1 MTTTSGQLETA
12 ASQVDAA
19 ARPGLPAGNAVETN
33 ASPAA
38 VANADLLPANL
49 LSGDEI
55 VILLLKPS
63 LWFVLFR
70 SFRWIAAM
78 ALVVW
83 LIGYFGHLLPI
94 AKNSTVVNVVVAIA
108 AARVGFAML
117 DWAARSYVLTNRR
130 VMRVR
135 GIFNVDLFECQLT
148 RIQNTY
154 LTLTWYE
161 RLFGLG
167 SITFTTAGT
176 AGADPAW
183 VNISRPL
190 EVHEHVRA
198 AINKAQRPNANGV

>member
-1 MTTTSGQLETA
+1 M
-12 ASQVDAA
+12 
-19 ARPGLPAGNAVETN
+19 GNAVEAN
-33 ASPAA
+33 AGPAV

-55 VILLLKPS
+55 VILVLKPS

-70 SFRWIAAM
+70 SFRWLAAM

-83 LIGYFGHLLPI
+83 FIGYFGHLVPM
-94 AKNSTVVNVVVAIA
+94 AKNSTVINVVVAVA

-135 GIFNVDLFECQLT
+135 GVFNVDLFECQLT
-148 RIQNTY
+148 KVQNTY

-161 RLFGLG
+161 RMFGLG

-176 AGADPAW
+176 AGTDPSW